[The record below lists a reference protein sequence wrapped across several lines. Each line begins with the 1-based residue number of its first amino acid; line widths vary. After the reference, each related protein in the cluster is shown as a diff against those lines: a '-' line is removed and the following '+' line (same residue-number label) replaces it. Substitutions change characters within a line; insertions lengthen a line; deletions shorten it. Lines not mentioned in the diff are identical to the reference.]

1 MQRYEILPYN
11 FGFRKLQSLPVV
23 IWNPLRN
30 LFFTKKDISIPN
42 QNSNDTCEDE
52 PYKTL
57 NDFMDTYIPILLN
70 TMKDLSDSDQK
81 YNNSFT
87 LNFVENIY
95 SQYDFRNA
103 KGDKE
108 TGQSFCEQISV
119 SFTENVGFSCDV
131 YVGQCGSS
139 DEQCDFVN
147 KVQNELIKNTNELWS
162 KLKNIKGY
170 GQAEFTV
177 YQNDAYRKGDLL
189 LGNNKEYVV
198 EKSKGEEAVC
208 KPAS

>member
-30 LFFTKKDISIPN
+30 LLFTKKDIPV
-42 QNSNDTCEDE
+42 SNTCEDE

-57 NDFMDTYIPILLN
+57 NDLMDTYIPILLN
-70 TMKDLSDSDQK
+70 TMKDLSNVDQK

-95 SQYDFRNA
+95 WQYDFGNA
-103 KGDKE
+103 EGDKE
-108 TGQSFCEQISV
+108 TGWSLCEQISV
-119 SFTENVGFSCDV
+119 NFTENVGFSCDDL
-131 YVGQCGSS
+131 GQCGGS
-139 DEQCDFVN
+139 DEQCDFVD
-147 KVQNELIKNTNELWS
+147 KVQEELIKNTNELWS
-162 KLKNIKGY
+162 KLNDIKNY
-170 GQAEFTV
+170 QQAEFTV

-189 LGNNKEYVV
+189 ILNEFIPDVDEYVV

-208 KPAS
+208 KLVS

>member
-1 MQRYEILPYN
+1 
-11 FGFRKLQSLPVV
+11 
-23 IWNPLRN
+23 
-30 LFFTKKDISIPN
+30 
-42 QNSNDTCEDE
+42 
-52 PYKTL
+52 
-57 NDFMDTYIPILLN
+57 MDTYIPILLN

-81 YNNSFT
+81 YNNSFP
-87 LNFVENIY
+87 LNFVENIQ